1 MNDSRAT
8 FAQARWLLLI
18 HQLPP
23 KPDYLRV
30 KMRRRLSRMGAALLK
45 STVYVLPNEPEAL
58 EDFTWLARE
67 IRAAGGSA
75 MICEARFVE
84 GVSDE
89 EIEAMLHAEGVEL
102 SAAGDAESPERVAP
116 GRTWVTR
123 QGVFVDRIASAWLI
137 RRFIDPEARFKFV
150 PARGYRPEPGE
161 LRFDM
166 YEAEYTH
173 EGERCTFQTLVARFG
188 LDDPALAAV
197 GEIVHDIDCK
207 DEQFGRPE
215 TQGVARLLRGIAEGT
230 EQDAERLERG
240 GRLFDD
246 LYAAFTGRAG

>member
-1 MNDSRAT
+1 MNDSRAP

-23 KPDYLRV
+23 KPDNLRV

-45 STVYVLPNEPEAL
+45 STVYVLPNGAEAL

-67 IRAAGGSA
+67 IHAAGGSA
-75 MICEARFVE
+75 MVCEARFVE
-84 GVSDE
+84 GVGDE
-89 EIEAMLHAEGVEL
+89 EIEAMLHAESIES
-102 SAAGDAESPERVAP
+102 SAAGDQERPERVAP

-137 RRFIDPEARFKFV
+137 RRFIDPEAQFKLV

-166 YEAEYTH
+166 FEAEYTH
-173 EGERCTFQTLVARFG
+173 EGERCTFQTLIARFG
-188 LDDPALAAV
+188 LRDSALTAI

-215 TQGVARLLRGIAEGT
+215 TQGVARLLRGIADATAE
-230 EQDAERLERG
+230 DAERLERG

-246 LYAAFTGRAG
+246 LYGAFAR

>member
-1 MNDSRAT
+1 MNDSPKR

-45 STVYVLPNEPEAL
+45 STVYVLPNGAEAV

-67 IRAAGGSA
+67 IQTAGGSA
-75 MICEARFVE
+75 MVCEAHFVE

-89 EIEAMLHAEGVEL
+89 EIEAMLHAE
-102 SAAGDAESPERVAP
+102 SAGAEAEDGQEGPEKVAP

-123 QGVFVDRIASAWLI
+123 EGVFVDRIGSAWLI
-137 RRFIDPEARFKFV
+137 RRFIDPKARFKFV

-166 YEAEYTH
+166 YQAEYTH
-173 EGERCTFQTLVARFG
+173 EGERCTFQTLLARFG
-188 LDDPALAAV
+188 LEDPALEAV

-215 TQGVARLLRGIAEGT
+215 TQGVARLLRGIADDTPE
-230 EQDAERLERG
+230 DPERLQRG
-240 GRLFDD
+240 ARLFDD
-246 LYAAFTGRAG
+246 LYAAFSR

>member
-1 MNDSRAT
+1 MNDSPAR
-8 FAQARWLLLI
+8 FPQARWLLLI

-45 STVYVLPNEPEAL
+45 STVYVLPNGVEAL

-67 IRAAGGSA
+67 IHAAGGSA
-75 MICEARFVE
+75 MVCEARFVE

-89 EIEAMLHAEGVEL
+89 EIEAMLHAE
-102 SAAGDAESPERVAP
+102 SAGTPAQRRGEGIDRVAP

-123 QGVFVDRIASAWLI
+123 EGVFVDRIASAWLI
-137 RRFIDPEARFKFV
+137 RRFIDRDARFKFV
-150 PARGYRPEPGE
+150 PARGYQPEPGE

-166 YEAEYTH
+166 FEAEYTH
-173 EGERCTFQTLVARFG
+173 EGEHCTFQTLLARFG
-188 LDDPALAAV
+188 LEDPALQAV

-215 TQGVARLLRGIAEGT
+215 TQGVARLLRGIADDT
-230 EQDAERLERG
+230 PRDLERLERG
-240 GRLFDD
+240 ARLFDD
-246 LYAAFTGRAG
+246 LYAAFTR